1 MMTALEPRRS
11 QLSGCLLGMAV
22 GDALGLPYEGLSPAR
37 ARRLLGPADRY
48 RLLPGCGLVS
58 DDTEHACMVA
68 QALIVAGQ
76 DSAAFQRD
84 LARRLRWWLLGAPAG
99 VGLATLRSILRLWI
113 GVPPGRSGVF
123 SAGNGAA
130 MRSPLLGVAVDDLD
144 RLRELVG
151 RSSQLTH
158 TDPRAV
164 SGAWIVALAAR
175 ASATEATLGS
185 TTVLSRIL
193 EQLEVSDLETWRPL
207 FASRSASL
215 ERGETTEAYASG
227 LGLGR
232 RGVTGFVCHTVPVV
246 LHAWL
251 RHPDDYA
258 TAVQSV
264 IRCGGDADTTAAIVG
279 GIVGARVG
287 VAGIPAT
294 WVTELRDW
302 PRTVNWLEGL
312 SEVMAESL
320 STGQPGRPPQ
330 LPAWGLLPRNAAF
343 ASIVLLHGFRRLLP
357 PW

>member
-1 MMTALEPRRS
+1 MTAMEPMRS

-68 QALIVAGQ
+68 QALIAAGQ

-84 LARRLRWWLLGAPAG
+84 LARRMRWWLLGVPAG
-99 VGLATLRSILRLWI
+99 VGLATLRSILRLWF

-123 SAGNGAA
+123 SAGNGPA
-130 MRSPLLGVAVDDLD
+130 MRGPLLGVAIGDFN
-144 RLRELVG
+144 RLRNFV
-151 RSSQLTH
+151 RSSSQLTH

-164 SGAWIVALAAR
+164 SGACIVALAAR
-175 ASATEATLGS
+175 ASATQTTLDS
-185 TTVLSRIL
+185 TEVLSRML
-193 EQLEVSDLETWRPL
+193 EQLDVSDLETWKPL
-207 FASRSASL
+207 FAALSASL
-215 ERGETTEAYASG
+215 ARGETTEAYANE

-251 RHPDDYA
+251 SHPDDYA
-258 TAVQSV
+258 SAVQSA
-264 IRCGGDADTTAAIVG
+264 IRCGGDADKTAAIVG

-287 VAGIPAT
+287 CKGIPAS
-294 WVTELRDW
+294 WVSGLRDW
-302 PRTVNWLEGL
+302 PRTVNWLERL
-312 SEVMAESL
+312 SGALAESL